1 MFKPT
6 FIFNLRGK
14 TKQTAMGNA
23 APENTTSPPG
33 TLPIQF
39 LAIHWIQPPFSSKAA
54 ASRCSKSIAPTRE
67 NAPQKQQQQLASRSL
82 YVFFKQPYKI
92 IAPTN
97 TTTKHTASYK
107 KRPSFFQV
115 LYNNDYYQTL
125 QMQHRNLFS
134 MSKPGHPKPQK
145 VEQLT
150 H

>member
-1 MFKPT
+1 MSSSSNPT
-6 FIFNLRGK
+6 RSLLP
-14 TKQTAMGNA
+14 QTQQQN
-23 APENTTSPPG
+23 
-33 TLPIQF
+33 TLP
-39 LAIHWIQPPFSSKAA
+39 
-54 ASRCSKSIAPTRE
+54 PT
-67 NAPQKQQQQLASRSL
+67 
-82 YVFFKQPYKI
+82 
-92 IAPTN
+92 
-97 TTTKHTASYK
+97 K